1 MIACLT
7 SSPFTPG
14 TPYLNPM
21 NGMIER
27 LRAAVKAN
35 CGMLFVASDPAAPDK
50 TDRFG
55 RDMYEAFA
63 CAGFSFSSFQ
73 VLDDR
78 TADRAADLIAGAG
91 LIVLAGGHV
100 PTQNAFFQRIGLKG
114 LLSGFSGV
122 VLGISAGSMNSAE
135 TVYAQPEEEGEA
147 ISPAYRRFLPGLGL
161 TMVMLLPHY
170 QMVKDDVVDGF
181 RVFEDVAC
189 PDSMGRKFYAIPD
202 GSYLW
207 SDNGQEELLGEAY
220 RIQDGVLRQAGW
232 ENGVL
237 GNP

>member
-21 NGMIER
+21 NGMIRR
-27 LRAAVKAN
+27 LRAAVTPN
-35 CGMLFVASDPAAPDK
+35 CGMLFVASDPAAPEK
-50 TDRFG
+50 TDRFS

-63 CAGFSFSSFQ
+63 FAGFSFSSFQ

-78 TADRAADLIAGAG
+78 NASRAAALVKAAR

-100 PTQNAFFQRIGLKG
+100 PTQNAFFRRIGLKQW
-114 LLSGFSGV
+114 LAGFPGV

-135 TVYAQPEEEGEA
+135 TVYAQPEEEGEV
-147 ISPAYRRFLPGLGL
+147 ISPAYQRFLPGLGL
-161 TMVMLLPHY
+161 TKVMLLPHY
-170 QMVKDDVVDGF
+170 QMVKHDVVDGF
-181 RVFEDVAC
+181 RVFEDVAY
-189 PDSMGRKFYAIPD
+189 PDSVGRKFYAIPD

-207 SDNGQEELLGEAY
+207 RENGSEALLGEAY
-220 RIQDGVLRQAGW
+220 LIQDGVLRQVGR
-232 ENGVL
+232 ENDAL
-237 GNP
+237 ENP